1 MSMILASLAFL
12 STKMM
17 SGLLASTSISC
28 CTLKFYRT
36 LKSPFS
42 TTRSGICLY
51 HWSCRSSLAFPY
63 IYQGLFQQPLP
74 CSLAIHFRHV
84 PDILPTHFFLTSVF
98 HFSLLILVTL
108 PGILCLIHRHCSSLT
123 CKDLTFAH
131 PLFTASCSR
140 MNSPVN
146 QTNRFLI
153 VSFLILLRSLRVNIL
168 KELFTSSSVNVVE

>member
-12 STKMM
+12 STKLM
-17 SGLLASTSISC
+17 SGLLASTIISC

-63 IYQGLFQQPLP
+63 IYQGLFQQPQP

-84 PDILPTHFFLTSVF
+84 PDILPIHFFLTSVF

-146 QTNRFLI
+146 QTNRFLM

-168 KELFTSSSVNVVE
+168 KQLFTSGSVNIVE